1 MRDLSVRSYETEW
14 MDDLSRP
21 EAEFVEAYK
30 ELAAV
35 NKWLGGVRAV
45 EQFLPP
51 RNTRTR
57 ILDVAAGGCDV
68 GEALMRDSKFDV
80 VSLDLNLRGLR
91 FAVHTLPVAGN
102 ALQLPFADGSFDAV
116 ITSLFFHHLSNAECV
131 RVLSEMWRTT
141 KRLLIVNDL
150 HRHRVAHASIR
161 ILSALLS
168 KSTMFRNDS
177 AASVRKAF
185 KPSELLELSREAHI
199 PARVVRSFPYRLVL
213 VAAK

>member
-1 MRDLSVRSYETEW
+1 MPDLSVRSYETEW

-21 EAEFVEAYK
+21 ETEFIEAYR

-35 NKWLGGVRAV
+35 NKWLGGIQALERY
-45 EQFLPP
+45 LPA
-51 RNTRTR
+51 RSTRMR
-57 ILDVAAGGCDV
+57 ILDVAAGGCDI
-68 GEALMRDSKFDV
+68 GEALMRDSKFEV
-80 VSLDLNLRGLR
+80 VSLDLNIRGLR
-91 FAVHTLPVAGN
+91 LAVHTMPVAGD
-102 ALQLPFADGSFDAV
+102 AFQLPFADGSFDAV
-116 ITSLFFHHLSNAECV
+116 ITSLFFHHLSNVECV
-131 RVLSEMWRTT
+131 RVLAEMWRTT
-141 KRLLIVNDL
+141 RRLLIVNDL

-161 ILSALLS
+161 ILSALFS

-213 VAAK
+213 VASK

>member
-1 MRDLSVRSYETEW
+1 

-35 NKWLGGVRAV
+35 NRWLGGIRAV
-45 EQFLPP
+45 ERFLPHSNRP
-51 RNTRTR
+51 VR

-68 GEALMRDSKFDV
+68 GEALMKDTKCDV
-80 VSLDLNLRGLR
+80 VSLDLNLRGLK
-91 FAVHTLPVAGN
+91 FAVRSTPVAGD
-102 ALQLPFADGSFDAV
+102 ALQLPFPDGSFDAV
-116 ITSLFFHHLSNAECV
+116 ISSLFFHHLSSSECI

-141 KRLLIVNDL
+141 RRLVVVNDL
-150 HRHRVAHASIR
+150 HRHPIAHVSIR

-177 AASVRKAF
+177 AASVRRAF
-185 KPSELLELSREAHI
+185 KPAELMEISRQAQV
-199 PARVVRSFPYRLVL
+199 PARVIRSFPYRLVL
-213 VAAK
+213 VAVK